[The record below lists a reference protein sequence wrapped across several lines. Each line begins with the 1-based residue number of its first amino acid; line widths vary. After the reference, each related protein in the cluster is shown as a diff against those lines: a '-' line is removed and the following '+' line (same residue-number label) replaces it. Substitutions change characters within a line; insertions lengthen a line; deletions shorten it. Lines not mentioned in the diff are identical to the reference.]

1 LKNFAEEG
9 DFTKEG
15 KLTLDSKFAKRPQRA
30 TVPREAIMLK
40 MAITPR
46 KATPPQRVMRLLRGT
61 LMRTE
66 SLHREG
72 NSECNAGKDTSTTL
86 AGPPKPCHRDMMP
99 GRRQSHGHIQDKG
112 NNAMHANVS

>member
-1 LKNFAEEG
+1 
-9 DFTKEG
+9 
-15 KLTLDSKFAKRPQRA
+15 
-30 TVPREAIMLK
+30 MLK

-46 KATPPQRVMRLLRGT
+46 KATPPQRGTRPLRVT

-72 NSECNAGKDTSTTL
+72 DSECNAGKDTSATP

-99 GRRQSHGHIQDKG
+99 GRQQCHRHIQDKY
-112 NNAMHANVS
+112 NNAMYADVP